1 LDSLSS
7 GHPAG
12 DFSTIRKYIETE
24 AAKKKGRKADLEKYK
39 DFNVKVRTVVI
50 AIESHDAIK
59 MQVPQQPNGSDCGFY
74 TMHFAKVFME
84 DPEKCR
90 DMIWV

>member
-12 DFSTIRKYIETE
+12 DFTIIREYIETE
-24 AAKKKGRKADLEKYK
+24 AAKKKGQKVDLEKYK

-50 AIESHDAIK
+50 AIESHDAI
-59 MQVPQQPNGSDCGFY
+59 
-74 TMHFAKVFME
+74 
-84 DPEKCR
+84 
-90 DMIWV
+90 